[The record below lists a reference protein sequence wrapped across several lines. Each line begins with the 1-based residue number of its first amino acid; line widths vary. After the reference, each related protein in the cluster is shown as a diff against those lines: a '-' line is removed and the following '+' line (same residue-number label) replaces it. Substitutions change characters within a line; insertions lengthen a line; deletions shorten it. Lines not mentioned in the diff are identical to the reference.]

1 METVALTIAQQVMAS
16 SRRAEGVSM
25 LRKNACMRAED
36 DSGVRRSQIP
46 SVLNNLGFH
55 SLHEVGIC

>member
-16 SRRAEGVSM
+16 SRRAEDVSM